1 MILMRLFAAA
11 IAGLVTLT
19 VAQAQDRAPLPR
31 VAVMGE
37 ASASVAPDAA
47 IIHLGVTN
55 QAKTTKE
62 ASEANARTAS
72 ALAAALRGAGID
84 DKDIQTSRLT
94 LQATYESSITS
105 GRGRVNGFQASN
117 QVTIKVRDVGKLADT
132 IDRAVAAGANDVGG
146 IEFLVSA
153 PSQAL
158 DAARTEAFADAR
170 RKAEI
175 YAKAAGVKL
184 GRVLSMSEDQASA
197 EPMPMVAR
205 GAAAMATPIAPGERT
220 LRVTVTVSYELTN

>member
-55 QAKTTKE
+55 QAKTAKE

-117 QVTIKVRDVGKLADT
+117 QVIIKVRDVGKLADT

-158 DAARTEAFADAR
+158 DAARAEAFADAR

-205 GAAAMATPIAPGERT
+205 GASAMATPIAPGERT